1 MKPFSSAIAAVLF
14 LFPMSTQAEPNGA
27 LSPELL
33 NHLREGY
40 EMDAGDLA
48 RHNAVTNN
56 AINDLALNRQVIAGE
71 DGHFS
76 HKIKT
81 KGVTNQKSSG
91 RCWMFAGLNVMRPKV
106 IREQGLDQFEFSTSY
121 LQFWDKIE
129 KSNLYLENIIELRDA
144 DRLDREWLL
153 VNEWMVGDGGWWN
166 YVTGLVDKYGVVP
179 AEVMP
184 ETHSSN
190 NTSTMNL
197 VLCRLLRTQATSLLA
212 EAKKGATVEK
222 LRELKE
228 AGLRDVYRFLVINL
242 GEPPVEFEW
251 RHKVKAEKGE
261 DEEAE
266 AVEVKQNLSTLKKY
280 TPQSFYRDYV
290 GVNLGDFVCLYND
303 PSQKLDAHYR
313 FHRSR
318 NMAGKEDMHFANI
331 GVEEMKEIGV
341 KSVLANEPM
350 WFAVNM
356 GYDQSTE
363 HGLMAVDLFD
373 YGTLFDLKLDL
384 DKAERSRFG
393 AGASNH
399 AMVLMGVDLKDGKP
413 QKWLV
418 ENSWG
423 DAKGKKGQW
432 TLQDEWFTEHV
443 YVIIVDRKHLPE
455 KTLAIFDQEAQVLP
469 AWYPGAQG
477 IQQR

>member
-1 MKPFSSAIAAVLF
+1 MNRSLSAIAATLF
-14 LFPMSTQAEPNGA
+14 LSAMSTHAEPDGA

-33 NHLREGY
+33 NDLREGY
-40 EMDAGDLA
+40 TMDAGDLA
-48 RHNAVTNN
+48 RHNAVTNSP
-56 AINDLALNRQVIAGE
+56 INQLALNRQVVAGE

-81 KGVTNQKSSG
+81 KGVTNQKASG
-91 RCWMFAGLNVMRPKV
+91 RCWMFAGFNVMRPKV
-106 IREQGLDQFEFSTSY
+106 LREQGLDQFEFSTSY

-129 KSNLYLENIIELRDA
+129 KANLYLENIIELRDT
-144 DRLDREWLL
+144 DRLNREWLL

-166 YVTGLVDKYGVVP
+166 YVAELVEKYGVVP
-179 AEVMP
+179 AAVMP
-184 ETHSSN
+184 ETHSSE

-197 VLCRLLRTQATSLLA
+197 VLGRLLRA
-212 EAKKGATVEK
+212 EATQILASAKEGASVEELRVVKKKSLE
-222 LRELKE
+222 E
-228 AGLRDVYRFLVINL
+228 VYRFLVINL

-251 RHKVKAEKGE
+251 RHKMKADKDEKKDG
-261 DEEAE
+261 DF
-266 AVEVKQNLSTLKKY
+266 VEVEQKLSELKKF
-280 TPQSFYRDYV
+280 TPQSFYQEFV
-290 GVNLGDFVCLYND
+290 GVDLGDFVCLYND
-303 PSQKLDAHYR
+303 PSQKLDTHFR

-318 NMAGKEDMHFANI
+318 NMAGKKDMHFANI

-356 GYDQSTE
+356 GFDQSTQ

-373 YGTLFDLKLDL
+373 YGTLFDIELGLS
-384 DKAERSRFG
+384 KAERSRFG

-399 AMVLMGVDLKDGKP
+399 AMVLMGVDLKEGKP

-432 TLQDEWFTEHV
+432 TLQDDWFTEHV
-443 YVIIVDRKHLPE
+443 YVIIVNQKHLPA
-455 KTLAIFDQEAQVLP
+455 KTKAIFNQEAAVLP

-477 IQQR
+477 IQR